1 MKKISDILNNKN
13 ISDFGIQKNDF
24 DRDVEDILK
33 VIYQESKI
41 TLEKDDILI
50 RNTSIKIKQS
60 SNIRFM
66 VLLHLQKINSGLKN
80 LGKNFT
86 LEL

>member
-80 LGKNFT
+80 FGKNFT